1 MNYLKC
7 SNCGH
12 LNLVKTEYQVFCS
25 NCNKKLENNFQ
36 NWKKKHPEKSFE
48 DFKQLVCVSEED
60 LLKTTSDKRP
70 KRKGLK
76 YWLAF
81 TILFAIFYAIGEFGG
96 ESIVNFFKSEKT
108 SKLVL
113 KQKWTKNRY
122 GFGLTVETPV
132 KLTKDDLPL
141 PDNVKKVIDQMYV
154 YDYMSEKG
162 FKIMINSIKYKPVIK
177 RANLQGAANGSVNKM
192 KSQKGVTNFNY
203 TQDTISNNG
212 IPGFLQKGTYQQNGI
227 EAEFMNA
234 GFAKGILVW
243 QVIVVYQ
250 KDDDVGRIAAKRV
263 INSIEIHQD

>member
-1 MNYLKC
+1 M
-7 SNCGH
+7 
-12 LNLVKTEYQVFCS
+12 
-25 NCNKKLENNFQ
+25 
-36 NWKKKHPEKSFE
+36 
-48 DFKQLVCVSEED
+48 
-60 LLKTTSDKRP
+60 
-70 KRKGLK
+70 
-76 YWLAF
+76 
-81 TILFAIFYAIGEFGG
+81 
-96 ESIVNFFKSEKT
+96 
-108 SKLVL
+108 
-113 KQKWTKNRY
+113 
-122 GFGLTVETPV
+122 TVETPA
-132 KLTKDDLPL
+132 KLTKGDLPL

-203 TQDTISNNG
+203 TQDTISRNG
-212 IPGFLQKGTYQQNGI
+212 ISGFLQKGTYQQNGV

-234 GFAKGILVW
+234 GFAKGIIIW